1 MHIISAQNM
10 NRDTSTVAPIYVP
23 THTGFK
29 AFVGDTHCCAPVPE
43 KKFAW
48 KLHETHMVLCQAW

>member
-43 KKFAW
+43 KKFA
-48 KLHETHMVLCQAW
+48 